1 MKAIMLN
8 GKDQIPELTEVAHPS
23 CPDGHVIVSL
33 RASALNHRDIWIQK
47 GLYAGI
53 RYPHIPGSDGAGF
66 VGEKAVIINPGMN
79 WGEDHRFQGA
89 DFKIL
94 GMPSDGTF
102 AQEVCVPVDNV
113 YPMPTHLSME
123 EAAAI
128 PLAGVTAYRALFTQ
142 GKFQS
147 GETVLITGIGGGVAQ
162 WAFQFA
168 KEMSTPIWVT
178 SSSNEK
184 INQYL
189 KEGAVG
195 GINYSLPS
203 LDEQLKLSD
212 GFDLVI
218 DGAGGGFIQSILKY
232 LKPGARIVIYGGT
245 AGAIPQISPQ
255 ILFWKQISVSGSTMG
270 SPSDFKNMLELINS
284 KKIVPSIDRIYR
296 LEAVDK
302 AYERLGSGK
311 QSGKIIL
318 QIPV

>member
-1 MKAIMLN
+1 MKAIILN
-8 GKDQIPELTEVAHPS
+8 GKDQIPEMTEVSKPT
-23 CPDGHVIVSL
+23 CPRDYVIVSL

-53 RYPHIPGSDGAGF
+53 SYPHIPGSDGSGY
-66 VGEKAVIINPGMN
+66 VGDKAVIINPGLN
-79 WGEDHRFQGA
+79 WGEDHRFQGT
-89 DFKIL
+89 DFQIL

-102 AQEVCVPVDNV
+102 AQEVCVPVENV
-113 YPMPTHLSME
+113 HPMPAHLSME

-128 PLAGVTAYRALFTQ
+128 PLAGVTAYRAIFTH
-142 GKFQS
+142 GEIQS

-168 KEMSTPIWVT
+168 KAMNSHIWVT

-184 INQYL
+184 INQYI

-195 GINYSLPS
+195 GINYSS
-203 LDEQLKLSD
+203 TGLDEQLKRSG

-218 DGAGGGFIQSILKY
+218 DGAGGGFIQSLLKY

-255 ILFWKQISVSGSTMG
+255 ILFWKQICVVGSTMG
-270 SPSDFKNMLELINS
+270 SPSDFTNMLDLINL
-284 KKIVPSIDRIYR
+284 KKIVPSIDRIYP
-296 LEAVDK
+296 LEAADK
-302 AYERLGSGK
+302 AYERMRSGK

-318 QIPV
+318 QIPL

>member
-1 MKAIMLN
+1 MKAIILN
-8 GKDQIPELTEVAHPS
+8 GKDQIPAMTEVENPS
-23 CPDGHVIVSL
+23 CPSGHVIVSL

-66 VGEKAVIINPGMN
+66 VGDKAVIINPGIN
-79 WGEDHRFQGA
+79 WGEDPRFQGS
-89 DFKIL
+89 DFQIL
-94 GMPSDGTF
+94 GMPSHGTF
-102 AQEVCVPVDNV
+102 AQEVCVPVENV
-113 YPMPTHLSME
+113 YPMPAHLSME

-128 PLAGVTAYRALFTQ
+128 PLAGVTAFRALFTQ
-142 GKFQS
+142 GKIQP

-168 KEMSTPIWVT
+168 KAMKNPIWVT
-178 SSSNEK
+178 SSNNEK

-195 GINYSLPS
+195 GINYSLPG
-203 LDEQLKLSD
+203 LDNLKLSG

-218 DGAGGGFIQSILKY
+218 DGAGGGFIQSVLKY

-245 AGAIPQISPQ
+245 AGSIPQISPQ
-255 ILFWKQISVSGSTMG
+255 ILFWKQISVTGSTMG

-284 KKIVPSIDRIYR
+284 KKIVPSIDQIYP
-296 LEAVDK
+296 LEAVEK
-302 AYERLGSGK
+302 AYERMGSGK